1 MDGVLSWW
9 TIVVAEQREADLE
22 AGARPGAGQGH
33 AGAGR
38 GHDQGLAGPG
48 HAQDLLKI
56 DQPVAPGH
64 PGINQDL
71 SPDPQGVESL
81 QEINQDLS
89 PGPSLGLPG
98 INLGPSPGLPG
109 INLGPDL
116 SPDLQ
121 K

>member
-9 TIVVAEQREADLE
+9 TTVVAEQREAFLE
-22 AGARPGAGQGH
+22 AAARPGAGQGH

-38 GHDQGLAGPG
+38 GHAQGLAGPG
-48 HAQDLLKI
+48 HARDLLKI
-56 DQPVAPGH
+56 DQPVAPGL

-71 SPDPQGVESL
+71 SPGPLGESL

-89 PGPSLGLPG
+89 LGLLG
-98 INLGPSPGLPG
+98 ENLGPSPGLPG

-116 SPDLQ
+116 SLSPDPQ